1 MSSAFEKYTFL
12 QDVWLSLSDPGTMAL
27 LAIPLFVIT
36 LGSYLSVN
44 FYSQLSGGSPG
55 MQQAMQE
62 QQNIVSKYA
71 ILLPIIGSVVLV
83 FLFWFL
89 DLVYYIFLL
98 LLMFASFSSMC
109 FVLSP
114 FFEYL
119 LLFSRR
125 RIWGRIP
132 LAIPTVECIG
142 KLPVDGLCAALVAA
156 SLIITFLFTNSFWLT
171 NVFGIC
177 IGIFGISSLRIPSL
191 KIASI
196 MLWGF
201 FFYDVFWVFISPYI
215 FGKNV
220 MVTVALSVTRAH
232 WNLPILIQIPRL
244 LSDGPSML
252 GMGDIFIPGL
262 FLAFLYRFDMEICG
276 SPCRGYYLNAAIGYF
291 VGMVTTFLMLTILE
305 MAQPALLYLVPG
317 TMLPTLILGWS
328 RGQLRHLWEG
338 KPPRA
343 LYILPVVTGR
353 DEPPCEVAGGDAQ
366 VHGATKA
373 FSVAGGEQEVS
384 SGGGVDVQIDVEER
398 DSETDGLVG
407 DYRETIQM
415 DDE

>member
-171 NVFGIC
+171 NCTHCSTCYRCLAI
-177 IGIFGISSLRIPSL
+177 ILSIISSILCS
-191 KIASI
+191 KHSFKK
-196 MLWGF
+196 MF
-201 FFYDVFWVFISPYI
+201 FVF
-215 FGKNV
+215 FG
-220 MVTVALSVTRAH
+220 S
-232 WNLPILIQIPRL
+232 
-244 LSDGPSML
+244 
-252 GMGDIFIPGL
+252 
-262 FLAFLYRFDMEICG
+262 
-276 SPCRGYYLNAAIGYF
+276 
-291 VGMVTTFLMLTILE
+291 
-305 MAQPALLYLVPG
+305 
-317 TMLPTLILGWS
+317 
-328 RGQLRHLWEG
+328 
-338 KPPRA
+338 
-343 LYILPVVTGR
+343 
-353 DEPPCEVAGGDAQ
+353 
-366 VHGATKA
+366 
-373 FSVAGGEQEVS
+373 
-384 SGGGVDVQIDVEER
+384 
-398 DSETDGLVG
+398 LVG
-407 DYRETIQM
+407 IM
-415 DDE
+415 PFCS